1 MPLARFDRRHRS
13 RNRRRLRNT
22 GAAAAVALALSAGAI
37 PAASAAAPAGGIDRT
52 ALDQRLDAVHDAGM
66 YGAYASVR
74 DGRAQWNGATGAA
87 DVETGRPTRPDLRH
101 RVGSVTKS
109 FTAVAVLQQDAR
121 GRLRLDR
128 PVGDYLPAL
137 VPGER
142 GRKITVRMLLNH
154 TSGIADYVPEVF
166 PSLKEG
172 STKDLDAFRHRTLR
186 PAELIA
192 HGVNQPQLFEPGA
205 GWSYSNTNYILLG
218 ELLRKVTGR
227 DPDTVITTD
236 VIRRAGLEDTYF
248 PGTDPRIRGPH
259 AKMYESFYGLI
270 DPPRDYSEYNMTMAG
285 TAGALISTTRD
296 LNSFYRALLRGGLLP
311 AAQLREMRTTVPVK
325 DADGTVVLRYGLGIS
340 SADTRCG
347 PVWGHDGGVWG
358 AGTSALSSPDGTRQY
373 AVGYNLMGYQRFD
386 ADGVPIPHPVDA
398 AFGEL
403 LDEALCGSR
412 PAPGGAA
419 REAGPAAFPEPLD
432 ALVVTGVPQR
442 AIGPRPR

>member
-1 MPLARFDRRHRS
+1 MPLARFDRRHR
-13 RNRRRLRNT
+13 LRTT

-74 DGRAQWNGATGAA
+74 DGRARWNGATGTA
-87 DVETGRPTRPDLRH
+87 DVETGRPTRPGLRH

-109 FTAVAVLQQDAR
+109 FTAVAVLQQDAE

-154 TSGIADYVPEVF
+154 TSGIADYLPGVF
-166 PSLKEG
+166 PSLNEG

-192 HGVNQPQLFEPGA
+192 HGVDQPQLFEPGA
-205 GWSYSNTNYILLG
+205 DWSYSNTNYILLG
-218 ELLRKVTGR
+218 ELLRKVTGQ
-227 DPDTVITTD
+227 DPETVITKD
-236 VIRRAGLEDTYF
+236 VIRRAGLQHTYF

-285 TAGALISTTRD
+285 TAGALISTTHD
-296 LNSFYRALLRGGLLP
+296 LNTFYRALLQGGLLP
-311 AAQLREMRTTVPVK
+311 SAQLREMRTTVPVK
-325 DADGTVVLRYGLGIS
+325 DGDGTVVLRYGLGIY

-358 AGTSALSSPDGTRQY
+358 AGTSALSSPDGKRQY
-373 AVGYNLMGYQRFD
+373 AVGYNLMKYQRFD

-403 LDEALCGSR
+403 LDEALCGGR
-412 PAPGGAA
+412 PASGGTA
-419 REAGPAAFPEPLD
+419 REAAPAAFPEPLD

-442 AIGPRPR
+442 AAGQRAR